1 MVNVTKKFGAAAIAL
16 AAVSAGLPAQQVM
29 QVNVDALG
37 PQVGQKALALRLPD
51 QNGRQRDLT
60 SLRRQGLLSPRN
72 DSGGVEGHAQPDRAL
87 TIRVIPG
94 STYRITS
101 NR

>member
-37 PQVGQKALALRLPD
+37 PQVGQKALMLRLPD
-51 QNGRQRDLT
+51 QNGRQRDLNSVAGPKGT
-60 SLRRQGLLSPRN
+60 MLVFFRSA
-72 DSGGVEGHAQPDRAL
+72 DW
-87 TIRVIPG
+87 
-94 STYRITS
+94 
-101 NR
+101 